1 MQTLYVLLNDMR
13 KRVKRSIAR
22 ALVLL
27 ICVLISPLLTACGTL
42 QNIHVE
48 HTVHT
53 AAPENA
59 CAKAYRLAQK
69 RQREIKK
76 NQNNTSTKDL
86 ETTAKYWKTVAQQCP
101 GRLSESIVYST
112 QAQWEMLSK
121 KNSDENSNNVS
132 NKSENGNGTET
143 ETGNENGNGNEIS
156 ENTKTTTAQQMEHD
170 SYANLIEVINHY
182 KNFKWTH
189 QPLAQAAEAE
199 DKLAFIL
206 QTLAA
211 RKDQNIALE
220 YSDMASTNAQTL
232 MRAAG
237 EGTDL
242 RKKVYDIPQE
252 ALESGKTHD
261 SASGKDLPIAAIAYM
276 DCAREEL
283 DAFNQ
288 VIVIEENKTKSAA
301 KSNNNEAG
309 YEYSAVQANNVFK
322 DAIIK
327 LITSRLLR
335 AYAFGYPT
343 DSNLILK

>member
-1 MQTLYVLLNDMR
+1 MR
-13 KRVKRSIAR
+13 KQVKRSIAR

-69 RQREIKK
+69 KQREIKK
-76 NQNNTSTKDL
+76 NQNNTSIKNF
-86 ETTAKYWKTVAQQCP
+86 ETAAKYWKTVARQCP
-101 GRLSESIVYST
+101 GRLSESIIYST

-121 KNSDENSNNVS
+121 KNSNENSNNVS
-132 NKSENGNGTET
+132 NKS
-143 ETGNENGNGNEIS
+143 GNESS

-211 RKDQNIALE
+211 RKEQNIALE

-252 ALESGKTHD
+252 TLESGKTHD
-261 SASGKDLPIAAIAYM
+261 SVSGKDLPITAIAYM

-283 DAFNQ
+283 AAFNQ
-288 VIVIEENKTKSAA
+288 IITITSKNNNASENNVTA
-301 KSNNNEAG
+301 KSDDNDSVMRAQQTLKNAI
-309 YEYSAVQANNVFK
+309 VQ
-322 DAIIK
+322 

-335 AYAFGYPT
+335 AYELGYPT
-343 DSNLILK
+343 DTKLILK

>member
-1 MQTLYVLLNDMR
+1 MR
-13 KRVKRSIAR
+13 KQVKRSIAR

-69 RQREIKK
+69 KQREIKK
-76 NQNNTSTKDL
+76 NQNDTSIKDF
-86 ETTAKYWKTVAQQCP
+86 ETAAKYWKTVAQQCP
-101 GRLSESIVYST
+101 GRLSESIIYST

-121 KNSDENSNNVS
+121 KNSNENSNNVS
-132 NKSENGNGTET
+132 NKS
-143 ETGNENGNGNEIS
+143 GNESS

-211 RKDQNIALE
+211 RKEQNIALE

-232 MRAAG
+232 MRVAG

-261 SASGKDLPIAAIAYM
+261 SASGKDLSITAIAYM

-283 DAFNQ
+283 AAFNQ
-288 VIVIEENKTKSAA
+288 IITITSKNNNASENNVTA
-301 KSNNNEAG
+301 KSDDNDSVMRAQQTLKNAI
-309 YEYSAVQANNVFK
+309 VQ
-322 DAIIK
+322 

-335 AYAFGYPT
+335 AYELGYPT
-343 DSNLILK
+343 DTKLILK

>member
-13 KRVKRSIAR
+13 KQVKRSIAR

-69 RQREIKK
+69 KQREIKK
-76 NQNNTSTKDL
+76 NQNDTSIKDF
-86 ETTAKYWKTVAQQCP
+86 ETAAKYWKTVAQQCP
-101 GRLSESIVYST
+101 GRLSESIIYST

-121 KNSDENSNNVS
+121 KNSNENSNNVS
-132 NKSENGNGTET
+132 NKS
-143 ETGNENGNGNEIS
+143 GNESS

-211 RKDQNIALE
+211 RKEQNIALE

-232 MRAAG
+232 MRVAG

-261 SASGKDLPIAAIAYM
+261 SASGKDLSITAIAYM

-283 DAFNQ
+283 AAFNQ
-288 VIVIEENKTKSAA
+288 IITITSKNNNASENNVTA
-301 KSNNNEAG
+301 KSDDNDSVMRAQQTLKNAT
-309 YEYSAVQANNVFK
+309 VQ
-322 DAIIK
+322 

-335 AYAFGYPT
+335 AYELGYPT
-343 DSNLILK
+343 DTKLILK

>member
-13 KRVKRSIAR
+13 KQVKRNITR

-76 NQNNTSTKDL
+76 NKNNTSIKDF
-86 ETTAKYWKTVAQQCP
+86 ETAAKYWKTVAQQCP

-121 KNSDENSNNVS
+121 KNSNENSNNIS
-132 NKSENGNGTET
+132 NKSGNENGNGTET
-143 ETGNENGNGNEIS
+143 RNGNESS

-199 DKLAFIL
+199 DKLSFIL

-211 RKDQNIALE
+211 RKEQNIALE

-261 SASGKDLPIAAIAYM
+261 SASGKDLPITAIAYM

-288 VIVIEENKTKSAA
+288 IIVIEENKTKSAS
-301 KSNNNEAG
+301 KNNDNEAG
-309 YEYSAVQANNVFK
+309 YEYSEVQANNVFK

>member
-1 MQTLYVLLNDMR
+1 MR
-13 KRVKRSIAR
+13 KQVKRNITR

-76 NQNNTSTKDL
+76 NQNNTSTKVL

-132 NKSENGNGTET
+132 NKSGNENGTET
-143 ETGNENGNGNEIS
+143 GNGNENGNEIS

-211 RKDQNIALE
+211 RKDQNTALE

-288 VIVIEENKTKSAA
+288 IITITSKNNNASENNVTTKSDDNDSVIRAQQTLKNA
-301 KSNNNEAG
+301 I
-309 YEYSAVQANNVFK
+309 VQ
-322 DAIIK
+322 

-335 AYAFGYPT
+335 AYELGYPT
-343 DSNLILK
+343 DTKLILK

>member
-1 MQTLYVLLNDMR
+1 MQTLYVLLNDIY
-13 KRVKRSIAR
+13 KQVKRSIAR

-76 NQNNTSTKDL
+76 NQNNTSLKDF
-86 ETTAKYWKTVAQQCP
+86 ETAAKYWKTVAQQCP

-132 NKSENGNGTET
+132 NKS
-143 ETGNENGNGNEIS
+143 GNESS
-156 ENTKTTTAQQMEHD
+156 ENTKTTTAQQMEHH

-211 RKDQNIALE
+211 RKEQNIALE

-252 ALESGKTHD
+252 TLESGKTHD
-261 SASGKDLPIAAIAYM
+261 SVSGKDLPITAIAYM

-283 DAFNQ
+283 AAFNQ
-288 VIVIEENKTKSAA
+288 IITITSKNNNASENNVTA
-301 KSNNNEAG
+301 KSDDNDSVMRAQQTLKNAI
-309 YEYSAVQANNVFK
+309 VQ
-322 DAIIK
+322 

-335 AYAFGYPT
+335 AYELGYPT
-343 DSNLILK
+343 DTKLILK

>member
-1 MQTLYVLLNDMR
+1 MR
-13 KRVKRSIAR
+13 KQVKRSIAR

-69 RQREIKK
+69 KQREIKK
-76 NQNNTSTKDL
+76 NQNDTSIKDF
-86 ETTAKYWKTVAQQCP
+86 ETAAKYWKTVAQQCP
-101 GRLSESIVYST
+101 GRLSESIIYST

-121 KNSDENSNNVS
+121 KNSNENSNNVS
-132 NKSENGNGTET
+132 NKS
-143 ETGNENGNGNEIS
+143 GNESSG
-156 ENTKTTTAQQMEHD
+156 NTKTTTAQQMEHD

-211 RKDQNIALE
+211 RKEQNIALE

-232 MRAAG
+232 MRVAG

-261 SASGKDLPIAAIAYM
+261 SASGKDLSITAIAYM

-283 DAFNQ
+283 AAFNQ
-288 VIVIEENKTKSAA
+288 IITITSKNNNASENNVTA
-301 KSNNNEAG
+301 KSDDNDSVMRAQQTLKNAT
-309 YEYSAVQANNVFK
+309 VQ
-322 DAIIK
+322 

-335 AYAFGYPT
+335 AYELGYPT
-343 DSNLILK
+343 DTKLILK

>member
-1 MQTLYVLLNDMR
+1 MR
-13 KRVKRSIAR
+13 KQVKRSIAR

-69 RQREIKK
+69 KQREIKK
-76 NQNNTSTKDL
+76 NQNNTSIKNF
-86 ETTAKYWKTVAQQCP
+86 ETAAKYWKTVARQCP
-101 GRLSESIVYST
+101 GRLSESIIYST

-121 KNSDENSNNVS
+121 KNSNENSNNVS
-132 NKSENGNGTET
+132 NKS
-143 ETGNENGNGNEIS
+143 GNESS

-211 RKDQNIALE
+211 RKEQNITLE

-232 MRAAG
+232 MRVAG

-252 ALESGKTHD
+252 TLESGKTHD
-261 SASGKDLPIAAIAYM
+261 SVSGKDLPITAIAYM

-283 DAFNQ
+283 AAFNQ
-288 VIVIEENKTKSAA
+288 IITITSKNNNASENNVTA
-301 KSNNNEAG
+301 KSDDNDSVMRAQQTLKNAI
-309 YEYSAVQANNVFK
+309 VQ
-322 DAIIK
+322 

-335 AYAFGYPT
+335 AYELGYPT
-343 DSNLILK
+343 DTKLILK

>member
-1 MQTLYVLLNDMR
+1 MR
-13 KRVKRSIAR
+13 KQVKRNITR

-69 RQREIKK
+69 KQREIKK
-76 NQNNTSTKDL
+76 NKNNTSIKDF
-86 ETTAKYWKTVAQQCP
+86 ETAAKYWKTVAQQCP

-121 KNSDENSNNVS
+121 KNSNENSNNIS

-143 ETGNENGNGNEIS
+143 RNGNESS

-182 KNFKWTH
+182 KDFKWTH

-211 RKDQNIALE
+211 RKEQNIALE

-261 SASGKDLPIAAIAYM
+261 SASGKDLPITAIAYM

-288 VIVIEENKTKSAA
+288 IIVIEENKTKSAS
-301 KSNNNEAG
+301 KNNDNEAG
-309 YEYSAVQANNVFK
+309 YEYSEVQANNVFK
-322 DAIIK
+322 DAVIK

-335 AYAFGYPT
+335 AYALGYPT
-343 DSNLILK
+343 DTNLVLK

>member
-1 MQTLYVLLNDMR
+1 MR
-13 KRVKRSIAR
+13 KQVKRSIAR

-69 RQREIKK
+69 KQREIKK
-76 NQNNTSTKDL
+76 NQNNTSIKNF
-86 ETTAKYWKTVAQQCP
+86 ETAAKYWKTVAQQCP
-101 GRLSESIVYST
+101 GRLSESIIYST

-121 KNSDENSNNVS
+121 KNSNENSNNVS
-132 NKSENGNGTET
+132 NKS
-143 ETGNENGNGNEIS
+143 GNESS

-211 RKDQNIALE
+211 RKEQNIALE

-252 ALESGKTHD
+252 TLESGKTHD
-261 SASGKDLPIAAIAYM
+261 SVSGKDLPITAIAYM

-283 DAFNQ
+283 AAFNQ
-288 VIVIEENKTKSAA
+288 IITITSKNNNASENNVTA
-301 KSNNNEAG
+301 KSDDNDSVMRAQQTLKNAI
-309 YEYSAVQANNVFK
+309 VQ
-322 DAIIK
+322 

-335 AYAFGYPT
+335 AYELGYPT
-343 DSNLILK
+343 DTKLILK

>member
-1 MQTLYVLLNDMR
+1 MR
-13 KRVKRSIAR
+13 KQVKRSIAR

-69 RQREIKK
+69 KQREIKK
-76 NQNNTSTKDL
+76 NQNDTSIKDF
-86 ETTAKYWKTVAQQCP
+86 ETAAKYWKTVAQQCP
-101 GRLSESIVYST
+101 GRLSESIIYST

-121 KNSDENSNNVS
+121 KNSNENSNNVS
-132 NKSENGNGTET
+132 NKS
-143 ETGNENGNGNEIS
+143 GNESS

-211 RKDQNIALE
+211 RKEQNITLE

-252 ALESGKTHD
+252 TLESGKTHD
-261 SASGKDLPIAAIAYM
+261 SVSGKDLPITAIAYM

-283 DAFNQ
+283 AAFNQ
-288 VIVIEENKTKSAA
+288 IITITSKNNNASENNVTA
-301 KSNNNEAG
+301 KSDDNDSVMRAQQTLKNAI
-309 YEYSAVQANNVFK
+309 VQ
-322 DAIIK
+322 

-335 AYAFGYPT
+335 AYELGYPT
-343 DSNLILK
+343 DTKLILK

>member
-13 KRVKRSIAR
+13 KQVKRSIAR

-69 RQREIKK
+69 KQREIKK
-76 NQNNTSTKDL
+76 NQNNTSIKNFGTA
-86 ETTAKYWKTVAQQCP
+86 AKYWKTVAQQCP
-101 GRLSESIVYST
+101 GRLSESIIYST

-121 KNSDENSNNVS
+121 KNSNENSNNVS
-132 NKSENGNGTET
+132 NKS
-143 ETGNENGNGNEIS
+143 GNESS

-211 RKDQNIALE
+211 RKEQNITLE

-232 MRAAG
+232 MRVAG

-252 ALESGKTHD
+252 TLESGKTHD
-261 SASGKDLPIAAIAYM
+261 SVSGKDLPITAIAYM

-283 DAFNQ
+283 AAFNQ
-288 VIVIEENKTKSAA
+288 IITITSKNNNASENNVTA
-301 KSNNNEAG
+301 KSDDNDSVMRAQQTLKNAI
-309 YEYSAVQANNVFK
+309 VQ
-322 DAIIK
+322 

-335 AYAFGYPT
+335 AYELGYPT
-343 DSNLILK
+343 DTKLILK

>member
-1 MQTLYVLLNDMR
+1 MR
-13 KRVKRSIAR
+13 KQVKRSIAR

-69 RQREIKK
+69 KQREIKK
-76 NQNNTSTKDL
+76 NQNNTSIKNF
-86 ETTAKYWKTVAQQCP
+86 ETAAKYWKTVAQQCP
-101 GRLSESIVYST
+101 GRLSESIIYST

-121 KNSDENSNNVS
+121 KNSNENSNNVS
-132 NKSENGNGTET
+132 NKS
-143 ETGNENGNGNEIS
+143 GNESS

-211 RKDQNIALE
+211 RKEQNITLE

-232 MRAAG
+232 MRVAG

-252 ALESGKTHD
+252 TLESGKTHD
-261 SASGKDLPIAAIAYM
+261 SVSGKDLPITAIAYM

-283 DAFNQ
+283 AAFNQ
-288 VIVIEENKTKSAA
+288 IITITSKNNNASENNVTA
-301 KSNNNEAG
+301 KSDDNDSVMRAQQTLKNAI
-309 YEYSAVQANNVFK
+309 VQ
-322 DAIIK
+322 

-335 AYAFGYPT
+335 AYELGYPT
-343 DSNLILK
+343 DTKLILK

>member
-1 MQTLYVLLNDMR
+1 MR
-13 KRVKRSIAR
+13 KQVKRNITR

-76 NQNNTSTKDL
+76 NKNNTSIKDF
-86 ETTAKYWKTVAQQCP
+86 ETAAKYWKTVAQQCP

-132 NKSENGNGTET
+132 NKSGNGNGTET
-143 ETGNENGNGNEIS
+143 GNGNESS
-156 ENTKTTTAQQMEHD
+156 ENTKTTTVQQMEHD

-182 KNFKWTH
+182 KDFKWTH

-211 RKDQNIALE
+211 RKEQNIALE

-261 SASGKDLPIAAIAYM
+261 SASGKDLPITAIAYM

-288 VIVIEENKTKSAA
+288 IITITSKNNNASENNVTTKSDDNDSVIRAQQTLKNA
-301 KSNNNEAG
+301 I
-309 YEYSAVQANNVFK
+309 VQ
-322 DAIIK
+322 

-335 AYAFGYPT
+335 AYELGYPT
-343 DSNLILK
+343 DMKLILK

>member
-13 KRVKRSIAR
+13 KQVKRNITR

-76 NQNNTSTKDL
+76 NQNNTSTKVL

-132 NKSENGNGTET
+132 NKSGNENGTET
-143 ETGNENGNGNEIS
+143 GNGNENGNEIS

-211 RKDQNIALE
+211 RKDQNTALE

-288 VIVIEENKTKSAA
+288 IITITSKNNNASENNVTTKSDDNDSVIRAQQTLKNA
-301 KSNNNEAG
+301 I
-309 YEYSAVQANNVFK
+309 VQ
-322 DAIIK
+322 

-335 AYAFGYPT
+335 AYELGYPT
-343 DSNLILK
+343 DTKLILK

>member
-1 MQTLYVLLNDMR
+1 MR
-13 KRVKRSIAR
+13 KQVKRSIAR

-69 RQREIKK
+69 KQREIKK
-76 NQNNTSTKDL
+76 NQNNTSIKNF
-86 ETTAKYWKTVAQQCP
+86 ETAAKYWKTVAQQCP
-101 GRLSESIVYST
+101 GRLSESIIYST

-121 KNSDENSNNVS
+121 KNSNENSNNVS
-132 NKSENGNGTET
+132 NKS
-143 ETGNENGNGNEIS
+143 GNESS

-182 KNFKWTH
+182 KNSKWTH

-211 RKDQNIALE
+211 RKEQNIALE

-232 MRAAG
+232 MRVAG

-261 SASGKDLPIAAIAYM
+261 SASGKDLSITAIAYM

-283 DAFNQ
+283 AAFNQ
-288 VIVIEENKTKSAA
+288 IITITSKNNNASENNVTA
-301 KSNNNEAG
+301 KSDDNDSVMRAQQTLKNAT
-309 YEYSAVQANNVFK
+309 VQ
-322 DAIIK
+322 

-335 AYAFGYPT
+335 AYELGYPT
-343 DSNLILK
+343 DTKLILK

>member
-1 MQTLYVLLNDMR
+1 MR
-13 KRVKRSIAR
+13 KQVKRSIAR

-69 RQREIKK
+69 KQREIKK
-76 NQNNTSTKDL
+76 NQNNTSIKNF
-86 ETTAKYWKTVAQQCP
+86 ETAAKYWKTVAQQCP
-101 GRLSESIVYST
+101 GRLSESIIYST

-121 KNSDENSNNVS
+121 KNSNENSNNVS
-132 NKSENGNGTET
+132 NKR
-143 ETGNENGNGNEIS
+143 GNESS

-211 RKDQNIALE
+211 RKEQNIALE

-232 MRAAG
+232 MRVAG

-261 SASGKDLPIAAIAYM
+261 SASGKDLSITAIAYM

-283 DAFNQ
+283 AAFNQ
-288 VIVIEENKTKSAA
+288 IITITSKNNNASENNVTA
-301 KSNNNEAG
+301 KSDDNDSVMRAQQTLKNAT
-309 YEYSAVQANNVFK
+309 VQ
-322 DAIIK
+322 

-335 AYAFGYPT
+335 AYELGYPT
-343 DSNLILK
+343 DTKLILK

>member
-13 KRVKRSIAR
+13 KQVKRSIAR

-69 RQREIKK
+69 KQREIKK
-76 NQNNTSTKDL
+76 NQNNTSIKNF
-86 ETTAKYWKTVAQQCP
+86 ETAAKYWKTVAQQCP
-101 GRLSESIVYST
+101 GRLSESIIYST

-121 KNSDENSNNVS
+121 KNSNENSNNVS
-132 NKSENGNGTET
+132 NKS
-143 ETGNENGNGNEIS
+143 GNESS

-211 RKDQNIALE
+211 RKEQNIALE

-232 MRAAG
+232 MRVAG

-261 SASGKDLPIAAIAYM
+261 SASGKDLSITAIAYM

-283 DAFNQ
+283 AAFNQ
-288 VIVIEENKTKSAA
+288 IITITSKNNNASENNVTA
-301 KSNNNEAG
+301 KSDDNDSVMRAQQTLKNAT
-309 YEYSAVQANNVFK
+309 VQ
-322 DAIIK
+322 

-335 AYAFGYPT
+335 AYELGYPT
-343 DSNLILK
+343 DTKLILK

>member
-1 MQTLYVLLNDMR
+1 MQTLYVLLNDIY
-13 KRVKRSIAR
+13 KQVKRSIAR

-76 NQNNTSTKDL
+76 NQNNTSLKDF
-86 ETTAKYWKTVAQQCP
+86 ETAAKYWKTVAQQCP

-132 NKSENGNGTET
+132 NKS
-143 ETGNENGNGNEIS
+143 GNESS

-211 RKDQNIALE
+211 RKEQNIALE

-252 ALESGKTHD
+252 TLESGKTHD
-261 SASGKDLPIAAIAYM
+261 SVSGKDLPITAIAYM

-283 DAFNQ
+283 AAFNQ
-288 VIVIEENKTKSAA
+288 IITITSKNNNASENNVTA
-301 KSNNNEAG
+301 KSDDNDSVMRAQQTLKNAI
-309 YEYSAVQANNVFK
+309 VQ
-322 DAIIK
+322 

-335 AYAFGYPT
+335 AYELGYPT
-343 DSNLILK
+343 DTKLILK

>member
-1 MQTLYVLLNDMR
+1 MQTLYVLLNDIY
-13 KRVKRSIAR
+13 KQVKRSIAR
-22 ALVLL
+22 ALMLL

-76 NQNNTSTKDL
+76 NQNNTSLKDF
-86 ETTAKYWKTVAQQCP
+86 ETAAKYWKTVAQQCP

-132 NKSENGNGTET
+132 NKS
-143 ETGNENGNGNEIS
+143 GNESS

-211 RKDQNIALE
+211 RKEQNIALE

-252 ALESGKTHD
+252 TLESGKTHD
-261 SASGKDLPIAAIAYM
+261 SVSGKDLPITAIAYM

-283 DAFNQ
+283 AAFNQ
-288 VIVIEENKTKSAA
+288 IITITSKNNNASENNVTA
-301 KSNNNEAG
+301 KSDDNDSVMRAQQTLKNAI
-309 YEYSAVQANNVFK
+309 VQ
-322 DAIIK
+322 

-335 AYAFGYPT
+335 AYELGYPT
-343 DSNLILK
+343 DTKLILK

>member
-1 MQTLYVLLNDMR
+1 MR
-13 KRVKRSIAR
+13 KQVKRNITR

-69 RQREIKK
+69 KQREIKK
-76 NQNNTSTKDL
+76 NKNNTSIKDF
-86 ETTAKYWKTVAQQCP
+86 ETAAKYWKTVAQQCP

-121 KNSDENSNNVS
+121 KNSNENSNNIS
-132 NKSENGNGTET
+132 NKS
-143 ETGNENGNGNEIS
+143 GNENGNGIETGNESS

-182 KNFKWTH
+182 KDFKWTH

-211 RKDQNIALE
+211 RKEQNIALE

-261 SASGKDLPIAAIAYM
+261 SASGKDLPITAIAYM

-288 VIVIEENKTKSAA
+288 IIVIEENKTKSAS
-301 KSNNNEAG
+301 KNNDNEAG
-309 YEYSAVQANNVFK
+309 YEYSEVQANNVFK
-322 DAIIK
+322 DAVIK

-335 AYAFGYPT
+335 AYTFGYPT
-343 DSNLILK
+343 DSNLILKN

>member
-1 MQTLYVLLNDMR
+1 MR
-13 KRVKRSIAR
+13 KQVKRSIAR

-69 RQREIKK
+69 KQREIKK
-76 NQNNTSTKDL
+76 NQNNTSIKNF
-86 ETTAKYWKTVAQQCP
+86 ETAAKYWKTVAQQCP
-101 GRLSESIVYST
+101 GRLSESIIYST

-121 KNSDENSNNVS
+121 KNSNENSNNVS
-132 NKSENGNGTET
+132 NKS
-143 ETGNENGNGNEIS
+143 GNESS

-211 RKDQNIALE
+211 RKEQNIALE

-232 MRAAG
+232 MRVAG

-261 SASGKDLPIAAIAYM
+261 SASGKDLSITAIAYM

-283 DAFNQ
+283 AAFNQ
-288 VIVIEENKTKSAA
+288 IITITSKNNNASENNVTA
-301 KSNNNEAG
+301 KSDDNDSVMRAQQTLKNAT
-309 YEYSAVQANNVFK
+309 VQ
-322 DAIIK
+322 

-335 AYAFGYPT
+335 AYELGYPT
-343 DSNLILK
+343 DTKLILK

>member
-13 KRVKRSIAR
+13 KQVKRSIAR

-69 RQREIKK
+69 KQREIKK
-76 NQNNTSTKDL
+76 NQNNTSIKNF
-86 ETTAKYWKTVAQQCP
+86 ETAAKYWKTVAQQCP
-101 GRLSESIVYST
+101 GRLSESIIYST

-121 KNSDENSNNVS
+121 KNSNENSNNVS
-132 NKSENGNGTET
+132 NKR
-143 ETGNENGNGNEIS
+143 GNESS

-211 RKDQNIALE
+211 RKEQNITLE

-232 MRAAG
+232 MRVAG

-252 ALESGKTHD
+252 TLESGKTHD
-261 SASGKDLPIAAIAYM
+261 SVSGKDLPITAIAYM

-283 DAFNQ
+283 AAFNQ
-288 VIVIEENKTKSAA
+288 IITITSKNNNASENNVTA
-301 KSNNNEAG
+301 KSDDNDSVMRAQQTLKNAI
-309 YEYSAVQANNVFK
+309 VQ
-322 DAIIK
+322 

-335 AYAFGYPT
+335 AYELGYPT
-343 DSNLILK
+343 DTKLILK

>member
-1 MQTLYVLLNDMR
+1 MR
-13 KRVKRSIAR
+13 KQVKRSIAR

-69 RQREIKK
+69 KQREIKK
-76 NQNNTSTKDL
+76 NQNNTSIKNF
-86 ETTAKYWKTVAQQCP
+86 ETAAKYWKTVAQQCP
-101 GRLSESIVYST
+101 GRLSESIIYST

-121 KNSDENSNNVS
+121 KNSNENSNNVS
-132 NKSENGNGTET
+132 NKS
-143 ETGNENGNGNEIS
+143 GNESS

-211 RKDQNIALE
+211 RKEQNITLE

-232 MRAAG
+232 MRVAG
-237 EGTDL
+237 ERTDL

-252 ALESGKTHD
+252 TLESGKTHD
-261 SASGKDLPIAAIAYM
+261 SVSGKDLPITAIAYM

-283 DAFNQ
+283 AAFNQ
-288 VIVIEENKTKSAA
+288 IITITSKNNNASENNVTA
-301 KSNNNEAG
+301 KSDDNDSVMRAQQTLKNAI
-309 YEYSAVQANNVFK
+309 VQ
-322 DAIIK
+322 

-335 AYAFGYPT
+335 AYELGYPT
-343 DSNLILK
+343 DTKLILK

>member
-1 MQTLYVLLNDMR
+1 M
-13 KRVKRSIAR
+13 
-22 ALVLL
+22 LL

-132 NKSENGNGTET
+132 NKSGNENGNGTET
-143 ETGNENGNGNEIS
+143 ETGNGNENGNESS
-156 ENTKTTTAQQMEHD
+156 ENTQTTTAQQMEHD

-211 RKDQNIALE
+211 RKDQNTALE

-288 VIVIEENKTKSAA
+288 IITITSKNNNASENNVTTKSDDNDSVIRAQQTLKNA
-301 KSNNNEAG
+301 I
-309 YEYSAVQANNVFK
+309 VQ
-322 DAIIK
+322 

-335 AYAFGYPT
+335 AYELGYPT
-343 DSNLILK
+343 DTKLILK

>member
-1 MQTLYVLLNDMR
+1 MQTLYVLLNDIY
-13 KRVKRSIAR
+13 KQVKRSIAR

-76 NQNNTSTKDL
+76 NQNNTSLKDF
-86 ETTAKYWKTVAQQCP
+86 ETAAKYWKTVAQQCP

-121 KNSDENSNNVS
+121 KNSNENSNNVS
-132 NKSENGNGTET
+132 NKR
-143 ETGNENGNGNEIS
+143 GNESS

-211 RKDQNIALE
+211 RKEQNITLE

-232 MRAAG
+232 MRVAG

-242 RKKVYDIPQE
+242 RKKAYDIPQE

-261 SASGKDLPIAAIAYM
+261 SASGKDLSITAIAYM

-283 DAFNQ
+283 AAFNQ
-288 VIVIEENKTKSAA
+288 IITITSKNNNASENNVTA
-301 KSNNNEAG
+301 KSDDNDSVMRAQQTLKNAI
-309 YEYSAVQANNVFK
+309 VQ
-322 DAIIK
+322 

-335 AYAFGYPT
+335 AYELGYPT
-343 DSNLILK
+343 DTKLILK

>member
-13 KRVKRSIAR
+13 KQVKRNITR
-22 ALVLL
+22 ALVLI

-76 NQNNTSTKDL
+76 NKNNTSIKDF
-86 ETTAKYWKTVAQQCP
+86 ETAAKYWKTVAQQCP

-121 KNSDENSNNVS
+121 KNSNENSNNIS
-132 NKSENGNGTET
+132 NKSGNENGNGTET
-143 ETGNENGNGNEIS
+143 RNGNESS

-182 KNFKWTH
+182 KDFKWTH

-211 RKDQNIALE
+211 RKEQNIALE

-242 RKKVYDIPQE
+242 RKKVYDIPQK

-261 SASGKDLPIAAIAYM
+261 SASGKDLPITAIAYM

-301 KSNNNEAG
+301 KSNDNEAG

>member
-1 MQTLYVLLNDMR
+1 MR
-13 KRVKRSIAR
+13 KQVKRSIAR

-69 RQREIKK
+69 KQREIKK
-76 NQNNTSTKDL
+76 NQNDTSIKDF
-86 ETTAKYWKTVAQQCP
+86 ETAAKYWKTVAQQCP
-101 GRLSESIVYST
+101 GRLSESIIYST

-121 KNSDENSNNVS
+121 KNSNENSNNVS
-132 NKSENGNGTET
+132 NKS
-143 ETGNENGNGNEIS
+143 GNESS

-211 RKDQNIALE
+211 RKEQNIALE

-232 MRAAG
+232 MRVAG

-261 SASGKDLPIAAIAYM
+261 SASRKDLSITAIAYM

-283 DAFNQ
+283 AAFNQ
-288 VIVIEENKTKSAA
+288 IITITSKNNNASENNVTA
-301 KSNNNEAG
+301 KSDDNDSVMRAQQTLKNAT
-309 YEYSAVQANNVFK
+309 VQ
-322 DAIIK
+322 

-335 AYAFGYPT
+335 AYELGYPT
-343 DSNLILK
+343 DTKLILK

>member
-13 KRVKRSIAR
+13 KQVKRSIAR

-69 RQREIKK
+69 KQREIKK
-76 NQNNTSTKDL
+76 NQNDTSIKDF
-86 ETTAKYWKTVAQQCP
+86 ETAAKYWKTVAQQCP
-101 GRLSESIVYST
+101 GRLSESIIYST

-121 KNSDENSNNVS
+121 KNSNENSNNVS
-132 NKSENGNGTET
+132 NKS
-143 ETGNENGNGNEIS
+143 GNESS

-211 RKDQNIALE
+211 RKEQNIALE
-220 YSDMASTNAQTL
+220 YSDMASTNAQPL
-232 MRAAG
+232 MRVAG

-261 SASGKDLPIAAIAYM
+261 SASGKDLSITAIAYM

-283 DAFNQ
+283 AAFNQ
-288 VIVIEENKTKSAA
+288 IITITSKNNNASENNVTA
-301 KSNNNEAG
+301 KSDDNDSVMRAQQTLKNAT
-309 YEYSAVQANNVFK
+309 VQ
-322 DAIIK
+322 

-335 AYAFGYPT
+335 AYELGYPT
-343 DSNLILK
+343 DTKLILK

>member
-1 MQTLYVLLNDMR
+1 MR
-13 KRVKRSIAR
+13 EQVKRSIAR

-69 RQREIKK
+69 KQREIKK
-76 NQNNTSTKDL
+76 NQNNTSIKNF
-86 ETTAKYWKTVAQQCP
+86 ETAAKYWKTVAQQCP

-132 NKSENGNGTET
+132 NKS
-143 ETGNENGNGNEIS
+143 GNESS

-211 RKDQNIALE
+211 RKEQNIALE

-252 ALESGKTHD
+252 TLESGKTHD
-261 SASGKDLPIAAIAYM
+261 SVSGKDLPITAIAYM

-283 DAFNQ
+283 AAFNQ
-288 VIVIEENKTKSAA
+288 IITITSKNNNASENNVTA
-301 KSNNNEAG
+301 KSDDNDSVMRAQQTLKNAI
-309 YEYSAVQANNVFK
+309 VQ
-322 DAIIK
+322 

-335 AYAFGYPT
+335 AYELGYPT
-343 DSNLILK
+343 DTKLILK

>member
-13 KRVKRSIAR
+13 KQVKRSIAR

-69 RQREIKK
+69 KQREIKK
-76 NQNNTSTKDL
+76 NQNNTSIKNF
-86 ETTAKYWKTVAQQCP
+86 ETAAKYWKTVARQCP
-101 GRLSESIVYST
+101 GRLSESIIYST

-121 KNSDENSNNVS
+121 KNSNENSNNVS
-132 NKSENGNGTET
+132 NKS
-143 ETGNENGNGNEIS
+143 GNESS

-211 RKDQNIALE
+211 RKEQNIALE

-252 ALESGKTHD
+252 TLESGKTHD
-261 SASGKDLPIAAIAYM
+261 SVSGKDLPITAIAYM

-283 DAFNQ
+283 AAFNQ
-288 VIVIEENKTKSAA
+288 IITITSKNNNASENNVTA
-301 KSNNNEAG
+301 KSDDNDSVMRAQQTLKNAI
-309 YEYSAVQANNVFK
+309 VQ
-322 DAIIK
+322 

-335 AYAFGYPT
+335 AYELGYPT
-343 DSNLILK
+343 DTKLILK

>member
-13 KRVKRSIAR
+13 KQVKRNITR

-69 RQREIKK
+69 KQREIKK
-76 NQNNTSTKDL
+76 NQNNTSIKDF
-86 ETTAKYWKTVAQQCP
+86 ETAAKYWKTVAQQCP

-121 KNSDENSNNVS
+121 KNSNENSNNIS
-132 NKSENGNGTET
+132 NKSGNENGNGTET
-143 ETGNENGNGNEIS
+143 RNGNESS

-182 KNFKWTH
+182 KDFKWTH

-211 RKDQNIALE
+211 RKEQNIALE

-261 SASGKDLPIAAIAYM
+261 SASGKDLPITAIAYM

-288 VIVIEENKTKSAA
+288 IIVIEENKTKSAS
-301 KSNNNEAG
+301 KNNDNEAG
-309 YEYSAVQANNVFK
+309 YEYSEVQANNVFK

-343 DSNLILK
+343 DSNLILKN

>member
-13 KRVKRSIAR
+13 KQVKRSIAR

-69 RQREIKK
+69 KQREIKK
-76 NQNNTSTKDL
+76 NQNNTSIKNF
-86 ETTAKYWKTVAQQCP
+86 ETAAKYWKTVAQQCP
-101 GRLSESIVYST
+101 GRLSESIIYST

-121 KNSDENSNNVS
+121 KNSNENSNNVS
-132 NKSENGNGTET
+132 NKS
-143 ETGNENGNGNEIS
+143 GNESS

-211 RKDQNIALE
+211 RKEQNITLE

-232 MRAAG
+232 MRVAG

-252 ALESGKTHD
+252 TLESGKTHD
-261 SASGKDLPIAAIAYM
+261 SVSGKDLPITAIAYM

-283 DAFNQ
+283 AAFNQ
-288 VIVIEENKTKSAA
+288 IITITSKNNNASENNVTA
-301 KSNNNEAG
+301 KSDDNDSVMRAQQTLKNAI
-309 YEYSAVQANNVFK
+309 VQ
-322 DAIIK
+322 

-335 AYAFGYPT
+335 AYELGYPT
-343 DSNLILK
+343 DTKLILK

>member
-76 NQNNTSTKDL
+76 NQNNISTKDL
-86 ETTAKYWKTVAQQCP
+86 GTTAKYWKTVAQQCP

-132 NKSENGNGTET
+132 NKS
-143 ETGNENGNGNEIS
+143 GNENGNESS
-156 ENTKTTTAQQMEHD
+156 ENTQTTTAQQMEHD

-211 RKDQNIALE
+211 RKDQNTALE

-335 AYAFGYPT
+335 AYAFGYPA
-343 DSNLILK
+343 DSNLVLKN

>member
-1 MQTLYVLLNDMR
+1 MR
-13 KRVKRSIAR
+13 KQVKRSIAR

-69 RQREIKK
+69 KQREIKK
-76 NQNNTSTKDL
+76 NQNNTSIKNF
-86 ETTAKYWKTVAQQCP
+86 ETAAKYWKTVAQQCP
-101 GRLSESIVYST
+101 GRLSESIIYST

-121 KNSDENSNNVS
+121 KNSNENSNNVS
-132 NKSENGNGTET
+132 NKS
-143 ETGNENGNGNEIS
+143 GNESS

-211 RKDQNIALE
+211 RKEQNITLE

-232 MRAAG
+232 MRVAG

-261 SASGKDLPIAAIAYM
+261 STSGKDLSITAIAYM

-283 DAFNQ
+283 AAFNQ
-288 VIVIEENKTKSAA
+288 IITITSKNNNASENNVTTKSDDNDSVIRAQQTLKNA
-301 KSNNNEAG
+301 T
-309 YEYSAVQANNVFK
+309 VQ
-322 DAIIK
+322 

-335 AYAFGYPT
+335 AYELGYPT
-343 DSNLILK
+343 DTKLILK

>member
-1 MQTLYVLLNDMR
+1 MQTLYVLLNDMH
-13 KRVKRSIAR
+13 KQVKRSIAR

-76 NQNNTSTKDL
+76 NQNNTSLKDF
-86 ETTAKYWKTVAQQCP
+86 ETAAKYWKTVAQQCP

-132 NKSENGNGTET
+132 NKS
-143 ETGNENGNGNEIS
+143 GNESS

-211 RKDQNIALE
+211 RKEQNIALE

-252 ALESGKTHD
+252 TLESGKTHD
-261 SASGKDLPIAAIAYM
+261 SVNGKDLPITAIAYM

-283 DAFNQ
+283 AAFNQ
-288 VIVIEENKTKSAA
+288 
-301 KSNNNEAG
+301 
-309 YEYSAVQANNVFK
+309 
-322 DAIIK
+322 II
-327 LITSRLLR
+327 T
-335 AYAFGYPT
+335 
-343 DSNLILK
+343 

>member
-13 KRVKRSIAR
+13 KQVKRSIAR

-69 RQREIKK
+69 KQREIKK
-76 NQNNTSTKDL
+76 NQNNTSIKNF
-86 ETTAKYWKTVAQQCP
+86 ETAAKYWKTVAQQCP
-101 GRLSESIVYST
+101 GRLSESIIYST

-121 KNSDENSNNVS
+121 KNSNENSNNVS
-132 NKSENGNGTET
+132 NKS
-143 ETGNENGNGNEIS
+143 GNESS

-211 RKDQNIALE
+211 RKEQNITLE

-232 MRAAG
+232 MRVAG

-261 SASGKDLPIAAIAYM
+261 SASGKDLSITAIAYM

-283 DAFNQ
+283 AAFNQ
-288 VIVIEENKTKSAA
+288 IITITSKNNNASENNVTA
-301 KSNNNEAG
+301 KSDDNDSVMRAQQTLKNAI
-309 YEYSAVQANNVFK
+309 VQ
-322 DAIIK
+322 

-335 AYAFGYPT
+335 AYELGYPT
-343 DSNLILK
+343 DTKLILK